1 MIFCLSS
8 CICVNLFADSSQ
20 YLTLTL
26 VRANLS
32 RIKRVEIV
40 IPKGCLGLFGFS
52 AESQQGLF
60 VVLLET
66 IA

>member
-8 CICVNLFADSSQ
+8 CICVNLFADSS